1 MPFSDISQQSAFG
14 SLLQYPV
21 RLLKLVWHLVV
32 AIVLFPIHLVQK
44 IFHGILKFVHWI
56 LPDIFAE
63 NVYHASRLLSVLFVI
78 LLLASLVCVAIIGLL
93 HLIITGSTSLVL
105 DVDAAQAISVAA
117 KTILATFGIFIVLA
131 VGGFLVANLLSVFGI
146 VTYSTTK
153 AVAEFPER
161 FKYKAVRIMFL
172 AMFLVAVA
180 MFGIVYLMVSG
191 KLPL

>member
-14 SLLQYPV
+14 SLLTYPI
-21 RLLKLVWHLVV
+21 RLLKFVWHLVV
-32 AIVLFPIHLVQK
+32 AVVLFPIHLAQK
-44 IFHGILKFVHWI
+44 IFHGIVKFLHWI
-56 LPDIFAE
+56 LPDIFTE
-63 NVYHASRLLSVLFVI
+63 NVYHTSRLLGVLFLI
-78 LLLASLVCVAIIGLL
+78 LLIASVVCVAIIGVI
-93 HLIITGSTSLVL
+93 HVIIAGGTSLIL
-105 DVDAAQAISVAA
+105 DVDAAQAIFIAV
-117 KTILATFGIFIVLA
+117 KTILATFGIFVALA